1 MFQGGLFW
9 MIMGA
14 LLVLVG
20 VSAPIW
26 MKDLKIKMNKV
37 RWTLLV
43 IWYLF
48 VLLTVASPMTLIA
61 ENEVVAGYRIGMIF
75 LVISIISGV
84 ALWRYLF
91 TVCRAKV

>member
-1 MFQGGLFW
+1 MFDGELFW

-14 LLVLVG
+14 LFVLVG

-91 TVCRAKV
+91 TVCRVKE

>member
-1 MFQGGLFW
+1 MFEGGFFW

-14 LLVLVG
+14 LFVLVG

-26 MKDLKIKMNKV
+26 MKDLRIKMNKV

-75 LVISIISGV
+75 LVIAIISGV

>member
-1 MFQGGLFW
+1 MFEGGFFW

-14 LLVLVG
+14 LFVLVG

-26 MKDLKIKMNKV
+26 MKDLRIKMNKV
-37 RWTLLV
+37 RWTLL
-43 IWYLF
+43 ILWFLF

-75 LVISIISGV
+75 LVIAIISGV

>member
-14 LLVLVG
+14 LFVLVG
-20 VSAPIW
+20 ISAPIW

-43 IWYLF
+43 LWYMF
-48 VLLTVASPMTLIA
+48 VLLTVASPMTLMA
-61 ENEVVAGYRIGMIF
+61 ENEGVAAFRMGMIF
-75 LVISIISGV
+75 LVIAVISGV
-84 ALWRYLF
+84 ALWRYLL
-91 TVCRAKV
+91 TVGRKKV